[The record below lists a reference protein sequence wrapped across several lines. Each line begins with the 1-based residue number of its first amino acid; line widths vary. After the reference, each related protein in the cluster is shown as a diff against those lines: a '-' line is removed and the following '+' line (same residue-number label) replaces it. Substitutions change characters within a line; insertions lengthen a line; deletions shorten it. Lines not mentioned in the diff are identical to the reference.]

1 MEVPEGV
8 IFGLVGPNGAGKT
21 TFMKMMLD
29 FVRPTEG
36 TLSIFGQDPSEPEL
50 RSNIGYLPEN
60 PQFYQHLSVEETI
73 KFVGRLH
80 GMSSAQIQKRTDAL
94 LERVGLAYA
103 RERRVSNLSKGMTQ
117 RMGIAQALVNDPDF
131 LIFDEPQSGLDPIGR
146 RDVRQLLVSLN
157 ESGRTILFSSHILHD
172 VEMVS
177 DAVCILD
184 RGDVVYNGP
193 IERVLERGGQLREI
207 RLEDVTEDTFQG
219 LDVVERIYWE
229 RGSLC
234 VVVDGLDSAN
244 QVCSRAIE
252 SGGSIVSV
260 TATQRSLENIFEELN
275 RTTSGVSE

>member
-207 RLEDVTEDTFQG
+207 R
-219 LDVVERIYWE
+219 VERIYWE